1 MKVYLH
7 IPGRNEVMTENA
19 RRDLLKKAAT
29 LGIGAIASA
38 GAAFPRTSRA
48 LGQGDQT
55 LPGSDFFP
63 GFKQLTRKTS
73 GATINFVTAGSG
85 PPLLLLHGYPQT
97 NIEWRKVAP
106 RLAQKFSVVAADL
119 RGYGDSSAPPD
130 GENHLGYSKRA
141 MAQDQVELMSSLGFE
156 KFSVVG
162 HDRGGRVAHRMALDH
177 PDRVATLAVLDIIPT
192 YKFFHS
198 VTNELATVNF
208 HWWFLIQKDPLPETL
223 IGNSAEYWLISRFG
237 RIPPEALSKEAFAE
251 YLRCFRRPES
261 IHATCEDYRAGA
273 TIDLL
278 HDAADLDH
286 KISCPVLV
294 LWGERGAWP
303 RLYNVLDTW
312 KERASNVSGK
322 QVPSGHFIAEE
333 IPDILLTELNNFL
346 S

>member
-1 MKVYLH
+1 MLEN
-7 IPGRNEVMTENA
+7 GRRN
-19 RRDLLKKAAT
+19 LLKMAAT
-29 LGIGAIASA
+29 LGIGAFGSAS
-38 GAAFPRTSRA
+38 GAFPLAGR
-48 LGQGDQT
+48 D
-55 LPGSDFFP
+55 PGPVPPMPPASDFFP
-63 GFKQLTRKTS
+63 GFKRRTTKTS
-73 GATINFVTAGSG
+73 GATISFVTAGSG

-106 RLAQKFSVVAADL
+106 QLAQKFTVVAADL

-130 GENHLGYSKRA
+130 GDNHFGYSKRA
-141 MAQDQVELMSSLGFE
+141 MAQDQVDLMASLGFE

-177 PDRVATLAVLDIIPT
+177 QDRVTKLAVLDIIPT

-198 VTNELATVNF
+198 VTNELANVNF
-208 HWWFLIQKDPLPETL
+208 HWWFLNQPAPLPETL
-223 IGNSAEYWLISRFG
+223 IGNSAEYWLTTRFG
-237 RIPPEALSKEAFAE
+237 RIPAEALGKDAFAE

-273 TIDLL
+273 TIDLI

-303 RLYNVLDTW
+303 KLYNVLDTW

-333 IPDILLTELNNFL
+333 IPDVLLTELNNFL
-346 S
+346 G

>member
-1 MKVYLH
+1 M
-7 IPGRNEVMTENA
+7 PDNP

-38 GAAFPRTSRA
+38 SAVLPRADRA
-48 LGQGDQT
+48 LSRTDQELT
-55 LPGSDFFP
+55 AAGFFP
-63 GFKQLTRKTS
+63 VFKQFTTKTS

-97 NIEWRKVAP
+97 HIEWRQIAP
-106 RLAQKFSVVAADL
+106 QLSQKFTVVAADL

-130 GENHLGYSKRA
+130 GENHIGYSKRA
-141 MAQDQVELMSSLGFE
+141 MAQDQVEVMASLGLQ

-177 PDRVATLAVLDIIPT
+177 ADRVTKLAILDIIPT

-208 HWWFLIQKDPLPETL
+208 HWWFLIQKEPLPETL
-223 IGNSAEYWLISRFG
+223 LGNSAEAWLKSRFD
-237 RIPPEALSKEAFAE
+237 RMPATALSKDAFAE

-261 IHATCEDYRAGA
+261 IHASCEDYRAGA
-273 TIDLL
+273 SIDLI

-303 RLYNVLDTW
+303 RLYDVLDTW
-312 KERASNVSGK
+312 RERASDVHGG
-322 QVPSGHFIAEE
+322 QIPSGHFIAEE
-333 IPDILLTELNNFL
+333 KPELLLAELEKFL
-346 S
+346 G